1 MYGNKELV
9 EYVKEHVRDL
19 KHGLR
24 FYPEIKCL
32 IRKYYELYE
41 KRIRDMEVYEDDVWP
56 VSYTHLD
63 VYKRQE
69 LPHAGEFW

>member
-32 IRKYYELYE
+32 IRKYYEHYE
-41 KRIRDMEVYEDDVWP
+41 KRIRDMEVYEDDVWLLTFP
-56 VSYTHLD
+56 KCGEYTTYNDLTM
-63 VYKRQE
+63 K
-69 LPHAGEFW
+69 FKM